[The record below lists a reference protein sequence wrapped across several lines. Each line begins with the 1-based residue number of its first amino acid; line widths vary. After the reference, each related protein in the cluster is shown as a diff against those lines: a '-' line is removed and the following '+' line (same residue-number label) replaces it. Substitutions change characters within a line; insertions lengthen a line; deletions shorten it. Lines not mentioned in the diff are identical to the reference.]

1 MQDSRH
7 PFQDEEPKKDPDST
21 ASEEVSARL
30 RRTYQ
35 IQWTTKKHNAEK
47 THSRHLFIIFGVLFT
62 IQRTY

>member
-47 THSRHLFIIFGVLFT
+47 NTF
-62 IQRTY
+62 